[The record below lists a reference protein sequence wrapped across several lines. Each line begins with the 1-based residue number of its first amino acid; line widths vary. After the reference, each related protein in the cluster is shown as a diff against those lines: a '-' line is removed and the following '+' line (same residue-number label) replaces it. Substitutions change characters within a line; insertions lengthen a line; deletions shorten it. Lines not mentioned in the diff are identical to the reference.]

1 MAAQSLLRIMYI
13 MLNIFDQL
21 YCIMPVAAKVPSM
34 SNDRLQQRAQQFA
47 KAVARLEDACDQPE
61 NEFIRDSVIQ
71 RFEFCFE
78 LSWKMLKLKLNTEG
92 IDASTPRTVIRESVT
107 AGLLDDGNAWSGMLQ
122 KRNETSH
129 TYDDRLAKDVY
140 TFACRTALPLFRLL
154 RDGSA
159 SWV

>member
-92 IDASTPRTVIRESVT
+92 IDASTPRTVIRKSVT
-107 AGLLDDGNAWSGMLQ
+107 AGLLMVRDAAKK
-122 KRNETSH
+122 KRNQPH
-129 TYDDRLAKDVY
+129 IRRPAGKGCVHIRLSY
-140 TFACRTALPLFRLL
+140 RTAPVPA
-154 RDGSA
+154 A
-159 SWV
+159 SGW